1 MKSKNKQGQKTQER
15 RTHLKKTTGVN
26 SATPDTELTKDAIF
40 LQPWFLPKDVYLEIR
55 RLLPYIHLLKMRYY
69 FEDYGCLKCGKKNAL
84 YQSNG
89 LCETCGVTIRQRM
102 KQSLIRRLKE
112 VGVVTSSRELPFDF
126 TDGMVNAQRIL
137 SRRTRPI

>member
-1 MKSKNKQGQKTQER
+1 MKSKLKQGQEFEGGKVR
-15 RTHLKKTTGVN
+15 LKKAAAARG
-26 SATPDTELTKDAIF
+26 ATPDAELTKDAIF

-69 FEDYGCLKCGKKNAL
+69 FDDYGCLKCGKKEAL

-89 LCETCGVTIRQRM
+89 FCETCGVTIRQRM
-102 KQSLIRRLKE
+102 KQSLVRRLKE
-112 VGVVTSSRELPFDF
+112 AGVQMNSQKMPFDS

>member
-1 MKSKNKQGQKTQER
+1 MKSNLKQGRKNQSRKAR
-15 RTHLKKTTGVN
+15 PGKAPAVRVV
-26 SATPDTELTKDAIF
+26 TPDAELTKDAIF
-40 LQPWFLPKDVYLEIR
+40 LQPWFLPKEVYLEVR

-69 FEDYGCLKCGKKNAL
+69 FDDYGCLKCGKKNAL

-102 KQSLIRRLKE
+102 KQSLIRRLRG
-112 VGVVTSSRELPFDF
+112 VGVQMNSQERHFDS
-126 TDGMVNAQRIL
+126 TDGMVNAQEIL

>member
-1 MKSKNKQGQKTQER
+1 MKIKFKQEQKIDE
-15 RTHLKKTTGVN
+15 KKARLRKAAAARGV
-26 SATPDTELTKDAIF
+26 TPDAELTKDAIF
-40 LQPWFLPKDVYLEIR
+40 LQPWFLPKEVYLEIR

-69 FEDYGCLKCGKKNAL
+69 FDDYGCLKCGKKNAL

-102 KQSLIRRLKE
+102 KQCLIRRLKE
-112 VGVVTSSRELPFDF
+112 VGVETSSQELPFDS